1 MDEPTVPL
9 RSFLELHV
17 EKARM
22 EAELR
27 IEKVRLEAELRVA
40 QEKAVAEHRFKG
52 IEDARF
58 LAKQA
63 QDAHDLHSNGLIQML
78 KEQAQL
84 FPTRVELDSLKE
96 QVTNLRLSGATNQP
110 MMDILFKLAAG
121 GALAY
126 FGLKITGV
134 VP

>member
-1 MDEPTVPL
+1 MEEPTVL
-9 RSFLELHV
+9 LQSFLELHV

-63 QDAHDLHSNGLIQML
+63 QDAHDVHSNGLIQML
-78 KEQAQL
+78 KEQAQH
-84 FPTRVELDSLKE
+84 FPSRVELEAMKE
-96 QVTNLRLSGATNQP
+96 QVTELRLRGATNQP

-126 FGLKITGV
+126 FGLKITGI

>member
-1 MDEPTVPL
+1 
-9 RSFLELHV
+9 
-17 EKARM
+17 M

>member
-1 MDEPTVPL
+1 MEEPTVPL
-9 RSFLELHV
+9 RSYLELHV
-17 EKARM
+17 EKARL

-27 IEKVRLEAELRVA
+27 IA

-63 QDAHDLHSNGLIQML
+63 QDAHDVHSNGLIQML

-84 FPTRVELDSLKE
+84 FPTRVELDSLKQ